1 MSGGL
6 GNDIFFLGSND
17 RALGGDGNDIF
28 RVSLGGGNLI
38 SGGAGADQ
46 FWIVN
51 AELPKAANTVLDFQ
65 KGTDVIGVLG
75 ISSSSLTLNVLN
87 GNTEIGLLGQTVAI
101 VNGVTGLDIN
111 TNFVFQ

>member
-1 MSGGL
+1 M
-6 GNDIFFLGSND
+6 
-17 RALGGDGNDIF
+17 
-28 RVSLGGGNLI
+28 
-38 SGGAGADQ
+38 
-46 FWIVN
+46 
-51 AELPKAANTVLDFQ
+51 LDFQ

>member
-1 MSGGL
+1 
-6 GNDIFFLGSND
+6 
-17 RALGGDGNDIF
+17 
-28 RVSLGGGNLI
+28 
-38 SGGAGADQ
+38 
-46 FWIVN
+46 
-51 AELPKAANTVLDFQ
+51 VLDFQ

-101 VNGVTGLDIN
+101 VNGVTGLNVN